1 VPGGGVDDTFAGKP
15 AYQREIFD
23 AIMRHLDTLGDV
35 HLDAVSVGVFLKRER
50 KMAEIRPKA
59 RSLRMWIVL
68 GRRSMDPRV
77 QRADGTGD
85 RVAHV
90 FNLTSVDDIDDRM
103 RAILTEAFVVAG
115 ET

>member
-1 VPGGGVDDTFAGKP
+1 
-15 AYQREIFD
+15 
-23 AIMRHLDTLGDV
+23 
-35 HLDAVSVGVFLKRER
+35 
-50 KMAEIRPKA
+50 
-59 RSLRMWIVL
+59 
-68 GRRSMDPRV
+68 MDPRV